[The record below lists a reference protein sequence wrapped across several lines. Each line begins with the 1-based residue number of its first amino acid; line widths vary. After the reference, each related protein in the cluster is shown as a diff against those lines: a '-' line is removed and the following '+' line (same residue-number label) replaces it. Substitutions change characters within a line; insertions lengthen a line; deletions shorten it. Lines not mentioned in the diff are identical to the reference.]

1 MASIVFFE
9 KTGCINNTKQK
20 KILESAGH
28 NVEAIDLLY
37 HPWSREQLLSFF
49 DELEVKDWFNKNAP
63 KVASGE
69 IVPESF
75 DRESALDALLNERI
89 LIKRPL
95 LVVGDTRLVGFDKE
109 KLDELIG
116 LTVPESSDAKSL
128 LSQDL
133 SLCPQKS
140 NGYSC
145 D

>member
-1 MASIVFFE
+1 MARIVFFE

-20 KILESAGH
+20 KILAMAGH
-28 NVEAIDLLY
+28 EVEAIDLLY

-49 DELEVKDWFNKNAP
+49 GEMEVKDWFNKNAP
-63 KVASGE
+63 KVVSGE
-69 IVPESF
+69 VKPDAF
-75 DRESALDALLNERI
+75 DQEEAIEALLNDRI

-95 LVVGDTRLVGFDKE
+95 LVVGDKRLVGFDKD
-109 KLDELIG
+109 LIDSLIG
-116 LTVPESSDAKSL
+116 LKVPENKEAQTL

-133 SLCPQKS
+133 SLCPQKN